1 MKTRTLSL
9 ALLFACSVWALPT
22 APMTFTDDLASQNP
36 ADVIGDPKL
45 FDIHYVTFTSLSA
58 NKLQIDIRFNY
69 GGGTS
74 LSGFTIPGFTP
85 TLNVGDFFFETAD
98 ATYAYILKGHNG
110 LATNGFYEI
119 ENTRTARNVLGNPAG
134 QYRPDAEVW
143 ASSNGAQILARGTNT
158 VTTVGGNSRSLLS
171 SIVLT
176 LPAGALSDLNGGFD
190 FYFASATCGNDEI
203 TGTVPADVPE
213 PGTWAMLGSGLL
225 AVGFLR
231 RRA

>member
-1 MKTRTLSL
+1 
-9 ALLFACSVWALPT
+9 
-22 APMTFTDDLASQNP
+22 
-36 ADVIGDPKL
+36 
-45 FDIHYVTFTSLSA
+45 
-58 NKLQIDIRFNY
+58 
-69 GGGTS
+69 
-74 LSGFTIPGFTP
+74 
-85 TLNVGDFFFETAD
+85 
-98 ATYAYILKGHNG
+98 
-110 LATNGFYEI
+110 
-119 ENTRTARNVLGNPAG
+119 
-134 QYRPDAEVW
+134 
-143 ASSNGAQILARGTNT
+143 

-176 LPAGALSDLNGGFD
+176 LPAGALADLNGGFD